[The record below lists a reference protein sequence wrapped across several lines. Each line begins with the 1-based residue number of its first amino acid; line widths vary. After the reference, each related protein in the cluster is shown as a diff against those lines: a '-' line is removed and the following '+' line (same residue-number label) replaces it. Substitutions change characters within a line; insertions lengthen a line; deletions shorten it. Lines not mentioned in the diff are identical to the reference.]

1 LHGAS
6 SDQVVAIP
14 ITGRPSNTSDVNP
27 WLRIH
32 ERWFIPARPVAA
44 NHAEL
49 RLLETRGLLVVM
61 ILL

>member
-1 LHGAS
+1 
-6 SDQVVAIP
+6 VVAIP
-14 ITGRPSNTSDVNP
+14 ITGLPSNTSDVNP

-49 RLLETRGLLVVM
+49 RLLVVM